1 MGTVDV
7 YGFVH
12 EDLRAA
18 REAIETAL
26 SLRLEEAQE
35 SDGSGCYFCWAI
47 TDPWDTRGVVLQIR
61 SNSGSSLRW
70 TGDPSNPW
78 YPEYGVLVW
87 VHGPARES
95 VTEGLRSVPGLSFLE
110 TKATM

>member
-7 YGFVH
+7 YGFAH
-12 EDLRAA
+12 EDLSAA
-18 REAIETAL
+18 RKAIETAL
-26 SLRLEEAQE
+26 SLDLEEAE
-35 SDGSGCYFCWAI
+35 EEGGGSGHYFRWAI
-47 TDPWDTRGVVLQIR
+47 TDPWDACGVCLQIR

-87 VHGPARES
+87 VHGPAREPIK
-95 VTEGLRSVPGLSFLE
+95 EGLRHVPGLVFLE
-110 TKATM
+110 T